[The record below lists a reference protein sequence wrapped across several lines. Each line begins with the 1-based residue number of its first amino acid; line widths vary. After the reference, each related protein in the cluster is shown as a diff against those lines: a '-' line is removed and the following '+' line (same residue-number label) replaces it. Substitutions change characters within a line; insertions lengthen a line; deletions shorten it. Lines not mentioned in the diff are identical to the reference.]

1 MHSPA
6 LESFGPLA
14 RWVGLPSRRRI
25 GPYTMHTGQGQA
37 VLVLPEYGGGPESTR
52 EFRQLL
58 QHAGFAVHDWGLGV
72 DNGPDAGLEPLL
84 RRLEER
90 VIDVFE
96 VERGPV
102 TLIGCGLSGI
112 YAREVAKRTTPIVR
126 QVITVGTPVR
136 LRDPYQRCEMLR
148 NFFVPA
154 SGIDALKMNRLRQR
168 PPVPCTSIYSV
179 TDELV
184 PPELAEEPESITT
197 ENLVVPAKRHG
208 DLLMHVKTVEAIAQ
222 RVARADEEWRLFAD

>member
-1 MHSPA
+1 MHAPA
-6 LESFGPLA
+6 PVSFGPLA
-14 RWVGLPSRRRI
+14 RWVGLATRRR
-25 GPYTMHTGQGQA
+25 GQGQA
-37 VLVLPEYGGGPESTR
+37 VLVLPEYGAGAESTR
-52 EFRQLL
+52 ELRRLL
-58 QHAGFAVHDWGLGV
+58 QQAGFAAHDWGMGA
-72 DNGPDAGLEPLL
+72 DKGPRAGLEPLL

-96 VERGPV
+96 VERGSV

-126 QVITVGTPVR
+126 QVITIGTPVR

-148 NFFVPA
+148 NFFTPTA
-154 SGIDALKMNRLRQR
+154 GIDTIKMNRLRQR

-197 ENLVVPAKRHG
+197 ENLVVPAKRHA
-208 DLLMHVKTVEAIAQ
+208 DLMLHAKTIEAITH
-222 RVARADEEWRLFAD
+222 RVARADEEWRLFAE